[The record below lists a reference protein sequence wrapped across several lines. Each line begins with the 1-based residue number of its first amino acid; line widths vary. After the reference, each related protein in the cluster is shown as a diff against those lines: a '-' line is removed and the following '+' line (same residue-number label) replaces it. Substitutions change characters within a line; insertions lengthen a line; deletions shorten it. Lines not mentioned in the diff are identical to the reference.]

1 MVGSIIASAF
11 LYWISIGS
19 SIEGPYVSYL
29 DTAIHNCSNSTT
41 DISSDPYVKL
51 ILLANSIQIFTAYI
65 TILILWLTID

>member
-29 DTAIHNCSNSTT
+29 PTETQNCSGNPAN
-41 DISSDPYVKL
+41 ISSDPYVKL
-51 ILLANSIQIFTAYI
+51 LLLHPEGTSSIS
-65 TILILWLTID
+65 D